1 MYIYRYYIYIDT
13 VIGISPM
20 KLVLD
25 IYWISHDKPPTLPG
39 SPWVIQPCN
48 TFHYISP
55 GILPIIYIYIYVS
68 P

>member
-1 MYIYRYYIYIDT
+1 
-13 VIGISPM
+13 M
-20 KLVLD
+20 KLVLH

-48 TFHYISP
+48 TLIQSIIYP
-55 GILPIIYIYIYVS
+55 GEYCQLMPIIYIYIYITIK